1 MSTFFNRRAFV
12 SLSVFIFFIVILIT
26 SVLMF
31 FKPHSS
37 LVALVHTGIGFLLL
51 AIAVWHLKNNFASLK
66 TYFKLRQSKSG
77 AAFSLALPIAVLC
90 GAIMIGLAI
99 TQSAP
104 FLTLYEWGNK
114 LRAGEKSEE
123 KIQFSYVRVTNTK
136 VGAQGNKLVIDLR
149 KGPYFRWPQYALWL
163 ETMEGEFIQ
172 PLYVTEK
179 LANNKF
185 VVKQTLR
192 DKGEVLNS
200 DVSGYDDEAW
210 GKVFA
215 EEYSPETADQRVR
228 PESLP
233 VFLHQFGSKK
243 AGNIFSPTDEITS
256 KNASTK
262 QPTTD
267 AFAGATILDN
277 FLLSTRSKQPLPDK
291 YRVRFEINQAF
302 DFNTY
307 YSSDRFPDDPIYSGN
322 GYSAQPSVIYEAIV
336 NTQTSQQYYPMTLI
350 GHGHHSGA
358 DGKIHTDIDDLTT
371 AKNIIDRIIVE
382 VQKD

>member
-12 SLSVFIFFIVILIT
+12 SLSILIFFIVIFIT

-31 FKPHSS
+31 FKPHTP

-51 AIAVWHLKNNFASLK
+51 AIAIWHLKNNFSSLK

-77 AAFSLALPIAVLC
+77 AAFGLALPIAVLC
-90 GAIMIGLAI
+90 GATLLGLAI

-114 LRAGEKSEE
+114 LRTGEKSEE
-123 KIQFSYVRVTNTK
+123 KIQFSYVRVNHTK
-136 VGAQGNKLVIDLR
+136 VDAQGNKLVIDLR
-149 KGPYFRWPQYALWL
+149 KGPYFRWPQYAFWL
-163 ETMEGEFIQ
+163 ETMDGEFIQ
-172 PLYVTEK
+172 PLYITEK
-179 LANNKF
+179 LAHNKF

-192 DKGEVLNS
+192 DKGEVLTS
-200 DVSGYDDEAW
+200 DVSSYDDETW

-233 VFLHQFGSKK
+233 VFLHQLNSKTPD
-243 AGNIFSPTDEITS
+243 NIFSPADQVAS
-256 KNASTK
+256 KNTSNKKNA
-262 QPTTD
+262 TD

-277 FLLSTRSKQPLPDK
+277 FLLSSRSNKSLPDK
-291 YRVRFEINQAF
+291 YRIRFEINQAF
-302 DFNTY
+302 DFNKY

-336 NTQTSQQYYPMTLI
+336 DAQTSQQYYPMTLI
-350 GHGHHSGA
+350 GRGHHSGA
-358 DGKIHTDIDDLTT
+358 DGKVYTDIDNLTS
-371 AKNIIDRIIVE
+371 AKEIVDRIIVE
-382 VQKD
+382 VKRD

>member
-12 SLSVFIFFIVILIT
+12 SLSIFIFFIVILVT

-31 FKPHSS
+31 FKPHTP

-51 AIAVWHLKNNFASLK
+51 TIAIWHLKNNFSSLK
-66 TYFKLRQSKSG
+66 AYFKLRQSKSG
-77 AAFSLALPIAVLC
+77 AAFGLALPIAVLC
-90 GAIMIGLAI
+90 GATMIGLAI

-114 LRAGEKSEE
+114 VRAGEKSEE
-123 KIQFSYVRVTNTK
+123 KIQFSYVRVNNTK

-172 PLYVTEK
+172 PLYITEK
-179 LANNKF
+179 LANNRF

-192 DKGEVLNS
+192 DKREVLNS
-200 DVSGYDDEAW
+200 DVSGYDDETW

-233 VFLHQFGSKK
+233 VFLHQLNSKLP
-243 AGNIFSPTDEITS
+243 NTIFSPADEIVS
-256 KNASTK
+256 ERASTK
-262 QPTTD
+262 QPATD

-277 FLLSTRSKQPLPDK
+277 FLLSSRATKPLPDK
-291 YRVRFEINQAF
+291 YRIRFEINQAF
-302 DFNTY
+302 DFNKY
-307 YSSDRFPDDPIYSGN
+307 YSSDRFPGDPIYSGN

-336 NTQTSQQYYPMTLI
+336 DAQTSQQYYPMTLI

-358 DGKIHTDIDDLTT
+358 DGKIYTDIDNLTT
-371 AKNIIDRIIVE
+371 SKDIIDRIIVE

>member
-12 SLSVFIFFIVILIT
+12 SLSIFIFFIVILVT

-31 FKPHSS
+31 LKPHTP

-51 AIAVWHLKNNFASLK
+51 AIAIWHLKNNFSSLK
-66 TYFKLRQSKSG
+66 AYFKLRQSKSG
-77 AAFSLALPIAVLC
+77 AAFGLALPIAVLC
-90 GAIMIGLAI
+90 GATMIGLAI

-123 KIQFSYVRVTNTK
+123 KIQFSYVRVDNTRA
-136 VGAQGNKLVIDLR
+136 GALGNKLVIDLR

-172 PLYVTEK
+172 PLYITEK
-179 LANNKF
+179 LANNRF

-192 DKGEVLNS
+192 DKHEVLNS
-200 DVSGYDDEAW
+200 DVSGYDDDTW
-210 GKVFA
+210 GKLFA

-233 VFLHQFGSKK
+233 VFLHQLKSKIP
-243 AGNIFSPTDEITS
+243 NTIFSSAGEIAS
-256 KNASTK
+256 ERASTK
-262 QPTTD
+262 QPATD

-277 FLLSTRSKQPLPDK
+277 FLLSSRSNKPLPDK

-302 DFNTY
+302 DFNKY

-336 NTQTSQQYYPMTLI
+336 DAQTPQQYYPMTLI
-350 GHGHHSGA
+350 GHGHHSGV
-358 DGKIHTDIDDLTT
+358 DGKIYTDIDNLTT
-371 AKNIIDRIIVE
+371 SKGIIDRIIIE